1 MENQT
6 FTIRFDGR
14 TKGVLVQALLDAQTR
29 AAAAVVNGSYE
40 DQSLLAA
47 EEIGQVLRGIL
58 MTRPEATPEET
69 PEEPVVGPEAGINQQ
84 TGSVDIPVE

>member
-29 AAAAVVNGSYE
+29 AAAAVVAGSYE
-40 DQSLLAA
+40 DETLLTA
-47 EEIGQVLRGIL
+47 EEIGQVLRGVL
-58 MTRPEATPEET
+58 MTRPEVT

-84 TGSVDIPVE
+84 TGSIDIPVE